1 MNLNQLL
8 KELVSTGWEF
18 WKEENQLYYDAPS
31 EQLTSEVLTKLKT
44 HKASIIK
51 LLQEEPDI
59 FKVYPFSHEI
69 NTDQLQ
75 TRNDSEVSLITL
87 PKIIPA
93 PKEKFQPFPLTDIQ
107 QAYWLGRN
115 QNFDLGNIAT
125 HNYIEID
132 CSKLNLPRLN
142 QAWQKLIEHHDMLKA
157 VVLADGSQQ
166 ILEQVPTHSIEVLDL
181 SSCSQSEI
189 SEQLDIIREQM
200 SHEVLPAEQWPLF

>member
-132 CSKLNLPRLN
+132 CSNL
-142 QAWQKLIEHHDMLKA
+142 D
-157 VVLADGSQQ
+157 
-166 ILEQVPTHSIEVLDL
+166 
-181 SSCSQSEI
+181 
-189 SEQLDIIREQM
+189 
-200 SHEVLPAEQWPLF
+200 